1 MRLRFETVALRPEP
15 TSQVAVIMLRP
26 MLLLLLALAAAPS
39 AHAQAATR
47 TDPHTSGAFRGAYD
61 PRLALTAE
69 TRDPL
74 ASATSAEP
82 RIPRRSYWKVGA
94 IAGGVLGGVV
104 GGAGGLAFDN
114 IEGGSRVWEYTL
126 IGATGGALAGAL
138 LGAGIGA
145 LIGM

>member
-1 MRLRFETVALRPEP
+1 
-15 TSQVAVIMLRP
+15 MLRSS
-26 MLLLLLALAAAPS
+26 LLLLLALAAAPS

-47 TDPHTSGAFRGAYD
+47 TGPPSSGEFRAAYD

-74 ASATSAEP
+74 ASAASAESVAP
-82 RIPRRSYWKVGA
+82 PQIPRRSYWKVGA
-94 IAGGVLGGVV
+94 IVGGVLGGAV

-114 IEGGSRVWEYTL
+114 IEGGSDVGEFTV
-126 IGATGGALAGAL
+126 IGALGGALVGSL

>member
-1 MRLRFETVALRPEP
+1 
-15 TSQVAVIMLRP
+15 MLRSL
-26 MLLLLLALAAAPS
+26 LLLLLALAAAPS
-39 AHAQAATR
+39 VHAQAATR
-47 TDPHTSGAFRGAYD
+47 TDAPGAGGSREAYD

-74 ASATSAEP
+74 APAASAERVVAP

-94 IAGGVLGGVV
+94 IVGGVLGGAV

-114 IEGGSRVWEYTL
+114 IEGGSEIGEYTL
-126 IGATGGALAGAL
+126 IGAAGGALAGAL